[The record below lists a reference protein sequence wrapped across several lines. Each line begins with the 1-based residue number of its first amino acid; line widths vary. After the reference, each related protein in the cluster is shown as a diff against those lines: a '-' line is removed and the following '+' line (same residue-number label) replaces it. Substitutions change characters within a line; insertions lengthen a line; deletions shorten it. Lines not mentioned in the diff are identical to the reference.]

1 MSIWLTSCCNSNS
14 DDIKYEIKMHV
25 NAVKKQLIINKINIV
40 SRLDFNFFEMVLGYI
55 YRYHKA
61 YVNSNAT
68 ILLILFTYGNPFGI
82 VIDKL
87 ESSIGQI
94 RPDINPSLSVLNI
107 LKKDVRLVQ
116 DYNNMIRFYT
126 LIQNN
131 LVKKNIFRKI

>member
-82 VIDKL
+82 VISL
-87 ESSIGQI
+87 QCN
-94 RPDINPSLSVLNI
+94 INPSIEILNI
-107 LKKDVRLVQ
+107 LQKDDRLIQ

-126 LIQNN
+126 IIQNN
-131 LVKKNIFRKI
+131 LVKKNISRNI